1 MGRSCFWETLYFTAR
16 ADRAKAARR
25 RTARADVP
33 VAGIKVPTFYHRTSD
48 IGAALGAGFVRD
60 AVIGIGVMV
69 PPPYLEARWRQVPP
83 VLRRAAAGV
92 DRVAAS
98 WPLVNQLG
106 DHTMSR
112 WVKRRDG
119 HG

>member
-1 MGRSCFWETLYFTAR
+1 MLYFTAR
-16 ADRAKAARR
+16 GDRANAARR
-25 RTARADVP
+25 RVERVKVP
-33 VAGIKVPTFYHRTSD
+33 VAGIEVPTFYHRTRD
-48 IGAALGAGFVRD
+48 VAEALGATFSCD

-69 PPPYLEARWRQVPP
+69 PPPYLEPRWRQVPA
-83 VLRRAAAGV
+83 VLRRAAAGI
-92 DRVAAS
+92 DRIAGS

-112 WVKRRDG
+112 WVKRRVS

>member
-1 MGRSCFWETLYFTAR
+1 MFVGDGIFHCPRRAR
-16 ADRAKAARR
+16 KGVASSRAYA
-25 RTARADVP
+25 ADVP
-33 VAGIKVPTFYHRTSD
+33 VAGIAVPTFYYRTSD
-48 IGAALGAGFVRD
+48 IGASLGEAFVRD
-60 AVIGIGVMV
+60 AVIGVGVLV
-69 PPPYLEARWRQVPP
+69 PPPYMEPRWLQVPS

-92 DRVAAS
+92 DRMAGS

-112 WVKRRDG
+112 WVKRRAN